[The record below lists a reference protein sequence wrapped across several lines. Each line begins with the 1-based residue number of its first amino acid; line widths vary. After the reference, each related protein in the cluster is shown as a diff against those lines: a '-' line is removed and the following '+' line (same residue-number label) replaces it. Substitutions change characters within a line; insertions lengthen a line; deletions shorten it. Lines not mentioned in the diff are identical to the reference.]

1 MSDLETEEQRN
12 LEKPVKGWQLLR
24 VQEEL
29 QTMNT
34 TLTHILAQ
42 TKGVV
47 SFEVM
52 EKYVDKRIDEKVKH
66 LVEHKNASTKLGWTL
81 LVLIIGDIASR
92 IFGIL
97 K

>member
-1 MSDLETEEQRN
+1 MTEFETEEQKN
-12 LEKPVKGWQLLR
+12 LEKPVKGWQLME
-24 VQEEL
+24 VKKEL
-29 QTMNT
+29 ETMNK
-34 TLTHILAQ
+34 TLSDILGQ

-66 LVEHKNASTKLGWTL
+66 LVDHKNASTKLGWTL
-81 LVLIIGDIASR
+81 LALIIGDIASR